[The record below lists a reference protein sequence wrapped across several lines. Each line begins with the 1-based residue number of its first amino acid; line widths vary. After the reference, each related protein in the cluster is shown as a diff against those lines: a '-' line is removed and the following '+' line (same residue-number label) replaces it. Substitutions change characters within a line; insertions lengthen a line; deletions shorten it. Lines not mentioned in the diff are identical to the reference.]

1 MKEYTLSVDFKTN
14 LIYGEE
20 ITLVQ
25 NDYNST
31 KLNFEF
37 DSIYDNYTKV
47 FELKYPSG
55 KKWIKEI
62 IDNEV
67 ILADKDE
74 NGNLVSILIEVGD
87 YEYEIVL
94 YDDNSKLTHSAIGEF
109 EVREELVKAIDKEIE
124 LDDRLPILD
133 DQIQKVTKLKNELLL
148 SYDLLSLV
156 TNTETSSTILN

>member
-14 LIYGEE
+14 LIYGED

-37 DSIYDNYTKV
+37 DSIYENYTKV
-47 FELKYPSG
+47 FDLKYPSG

-74 NGNLVSILIEVGD
+74 DGNIIPILIESSD
-87 YEYEIVL
+87 YQYEIVL
-94 YDDNSKLTHSAIGEF
+94 YDSDSKITHSATGKF
-109 EVREELVKAIDKEIE
+109 YVREELVKTTDEEIE

-133 DQIQKVTKLKNELLL
+133 QLIQETIEL
-148 SYDLLSLV
+148 
-156 TNTETSSTILN
+156 